1 MEHTFAFT
9 EMAEL
14 DVQSTGRSQFQLKS
28 QTKQNDD
35 FQKQKKDK
43 AERKRN
49 AIHLID
55 RRSMIY

>member
-35 FQKQKKDK
+35 FQKQKKQSRTK
-43 AERKRN
+43 TERYSF
-49 AIHLID
+49 D
-55 RRSMIY
+55 R